1 MKIGNDE
8 IPIEV
13 DISDMEEY
21 EVNRRIIKEV
31 VDYGK
36 HSWSN
41 EERHGKT

>member
-1 MKIGNDE
+1 VKIGNDE

-31 VDYGK
+31 VDY
-36 HSWSN
+36 
-41 EERHGKT
+41 E

>member
-31 VDYGK
+31 EDASTTRV
-36 HSWSN
+36 
-41 EERHGKT
+41 